1 MWVDVSQSVRDP
13 PCLYVLSKQVHFF
26 IHLFCFSLKV
36 GALVLV
42 LKCTKLGECNDS
54 QLFHSRFKFKNSQCL
69 PFNLSVIT

>member
-1 MWVDVSQSVRDP
+1 MSQTVRDP
-13 PCLYVLSKQVHFF
+13 CRLHVLSKQVHFF

-54 QLFHSRFKFKNSQCL
+54 QLFQFRFKFNNSQCL
-69 PFNLSVIT
+69 PFN